1 MQNITGKIAFGGIA
15 IGKIKEISKEN
26 NVVRRVK
33 IEDAKAEIARFE
45 AARDQAAEELKG
57 LYDKAVKEVGEAN
70 AAIFPSGIFSI
81 SGVCILNTRVRMQ
94 RM

>member
-45 AARDQAAEELKG
+45 AARDQDRKS
-57 LYDKAVKEVGEAN
+57 VV
-70 AAIFPSGIFSI
+70 
-81 SGVCILNTRVRMQ
+81 
-94 RM
+94 

>member
-33 IEDAKAEIARFE
+33 IEDAKAIFCR
-45 AARDQAAEELKG
+45 RG
-57 LYDKAVKEVGEAN
+57 KERSFHDGDSCAGYLLV
-70 AAIFPSGIFSI
+70 
-81 SGVCILNTRVRMQ
+81 
-94 RM
+94 